1 MESETLDCDFV
12 IIGAGSSGCVLAS
25 RLVRRGLKVLLVEK
39 GTTDPGK
46 LRRLVLRQAD
56 WIQLASQRGP
66 LLEQFI
72 TVPQT
77 NLHNRRLHAMRGR
90 GGGGSSNINACLY
103 SRGRYVWALGFSR
116 LFSVIYCKLC
126 SL

>member
-1 MESETLDCDFV
+1 MESETLDCDF
-12 IIGAGSSGCVLAS
+12 IIVGAGSSGCVLAS

-39 GTTDPGK
+39 GTTDPSK
-46 LRRLVLRQAD
+46 LRRLVLRQSEWSQSAT
-56 WIQLASQRGP
+56 QRGP

-77 NLHNRRLHAMRGR
+77 NLYNRHLHAMRGR

-103 SRGRYVWALGFSR
+103 CRGRYAWALGF
-116 LFSVIYCKLC
+116 
-126 SL
+126 